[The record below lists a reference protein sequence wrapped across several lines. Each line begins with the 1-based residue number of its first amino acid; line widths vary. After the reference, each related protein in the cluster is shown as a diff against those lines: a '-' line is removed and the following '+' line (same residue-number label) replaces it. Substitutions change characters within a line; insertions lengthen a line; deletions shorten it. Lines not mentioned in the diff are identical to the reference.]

1 MIVEEVEL
9 QRLGVQHTGQVVLR
23 LQRSNYG
30 LKQAGRLW
38 SNLLQVEMLRAGFV
52 RCMTDTCVFKIDS
65 EVQTVVG
72 VYVDDL
78 LVTGSTQKC
87 VDQVFMRL
95 ATLQIKDLRVANTF
109 LEMIA

>member
-1 MIVEEVEL
+1 M
-9 QRLGVQHTGQVVLR
+9 
-23 LQRSNYG
+23 
-30 LKQAGRLW
+30 
-38 SNLLQVEMLRAGFV
+38 

-65 EVQTVVG
+65 EVQTVLG